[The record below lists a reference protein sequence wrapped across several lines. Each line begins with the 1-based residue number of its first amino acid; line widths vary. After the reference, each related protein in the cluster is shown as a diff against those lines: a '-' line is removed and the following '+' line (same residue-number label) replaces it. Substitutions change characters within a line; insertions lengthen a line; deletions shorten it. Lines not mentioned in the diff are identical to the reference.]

1 MDIRHIIKLDKLIK
15 GERTG
20 KPSDL
25 SLRLALSE
33 RTIYNYLDFMRTHL
47 NAPIKWNRY
56 KNTYYYEL
64 KGGFNF
70 EWQST

>member
-15 GERTG
+15 SERTG
-20 KPSDL
+20 KPSE
-25 SLRLALSE
+25 LALNMELSE
-33 RTIYNYLDFMRTHL
+33 RTIFNYLEFMRTHL

-64 KGGFNF
+64 SGQFNF
-70 EWQST
+70 EWRSN